1 MNSRFYSIWPSVL
14 FTIMTMRNPVKAFK
28 EFYASRNADNMF
40 RLDGAVPIGKSIP
53 FGIQHV
59 LAMFVA
65 NIAPILICFAA
76 CNASDVATS
85 NGIRSAILMA
95 ALGTIIQLLP
105 IWRVGSKLPIFAG
118 CSFTFLGVLT
128 VIGSNYGLGT
138 MFVSIIIGGLLLG
151 ILGLFADK
159 WTKVIKPIVSA
170 IVVLALGLSL
180 LSVGINDFLSIS
192 DGSLGLV
199 NNEGIYQFDIAWP
212 YLIVAFVTLITCL
225 LWQIFVKGAWKNV
238 SILAGLVVGYIV
250 ALCFIPYNNMVD
262 FSAFSFSRVTDFIDV
277 PRPYF
282 TVVEASWGDFN
293 IGAILTVLLIYV
305 VNVTEN
311 LGGVTSL
318 TSSALDRDPTGKE
331 ISGCISGVGFASAFA
346 GFFGSM
352 PLAVYSQ
359 NVGIVS
365 QSKVTNR
372 FAILTGPILLFIISF
387 FPPITTLLMTIPK
400 AVLGGIM
407 LMLFASIAI
416 IGMQMIAKLGFGKK
430 NIIILSISIGLGYG
444 ITLVESFTSATF
456 DAEILNDLMIIFKN
470 PVANMFLLS
479 FLLSYVIPDS
489 IDHEDQPAMQEPND
503 K

>member
-1 MNSRFYSIWPSVL
+1 M
-14 FTIMTMRNPVKAFK
+14 KAWK
-28 EFYASRNADNMF
+28 EFYASRNPDNMF
-40 RLDGAVPIGKSIP
+40 RLDGAVPLGKAIP

-76 CNASDVATS
+76 CNAGDVATS
-85 NGIRSAILMA
+85 NGIRSAIFMA

-105 IWRVGSKLPIFAG
+105 IWRIGSKLPVFVG

-128 VIGSNYGLGT
+128 VVGSNYGLGT
-138 MFVSIIIGGLLLG
+138 MFISIIIGGLLIG

-159 WTKVIKPIVSA
+159 WTKIIKPIVSA

-192 DGSLGLV
+192 DSSLGLV
-199 NNEGIYQFDIAWP
+199 NVEGVYQFNIAWP
-212 YLIVAFVTLITCL
+212 YLIVAFVTLLTCL
-225 LWQIFVKGAWKNV
+225 LWQIFVKGVWKNV

-250 ALCFIPYNNMVD
+250 APCFIPYNNMVD
-262 FSAFSFSRVTDFIDV
+262 FSAFSFQKVTDFIDV
-277 PRPYF
+277 PRPYLLII
-282 TVVEASWGDFN
+282 EASWGDFN

-305 VNVTEN
+305 VSVTEN
-311 LGGVTSL
+311 LGGVSSL
-318 TSSALDRDPTGKE
+318 TSSALEREPSGKE
-331 ISGCISGVGFASAFA
+331 ISGCVSAIGFTSALS

-352 PLAVYSQ
+352 PVAVYSQ

-372 FAILTGPILLFIISF
+372 FAILTGAVLLLLTSF
-387 FPPITTLLMTIPK
+387 FPPITTLLLTIPK

-416 IGMQMIAKLGFGKK
+416 IGMQMISKIGFSKK
-430 NIIILSISIGLGYG
+430 NIIILSIAIGLGYG
-444 ITLVESFTSATF
+444 ITLVEPFTNVTF
-456 DAEILNDLMIIFKN
+456 DAEILNSLMIILKN

-489 IDHEDQPAMQEPND
+489 LDHEEESAKEESTD

>member
-1 MNSRFYSIWPSVL
+1 
-14 FTIMTMRNPVKAFK
+14 
-28 EFYASRNADNMF
+28 MF

-95 ALGTIIQLLP
+95 SLGTIIQLLP
-105 IWRVGSKLPIFAG
+105 IWRVGSKLPIFVG

-192 DGSLGLV
+192 DRSLGLV
-199 NNEGIYQFDIAWP
+199 NAEGVYQFDIAWP

-225 LWQIFVKGAWKNV
+225 LWQIFVKGVWKNV

-250 ALCFIPYNNMVD
+250 SLCFIPYNNMVD
-262 FSAFSFSRVTDFIDV
+262 FSAFCFSRVTDFIDV

-282 TVVEASWGDFN
+282 TVVEASWSDFN
-293 IGAILTVLLIYV
+293 IGAILTVMLIYV

-311 LGGVTSL
+311 LGGVSSL
-318 TSSALDRDPTGKE
+318 TSSALDRDSTGKE

-387 FPPITTLLMTIPK
+387 FPPITSLLMTIPK

-456 DAEILNDLMIIFKN
+456 DAEILNDLMIILKN

-479 FLLSYVIPDS
+479 FLLSYLIPDS
-489 IDHEDQPAMQEPND
+489 IDHEDHPAKQEPNE

>member
-1 MNSRFYSIWPSVL
+1 M
-14 FTIMTMRNPVKAFK
+14 KAWK
-28 EFYASRNADNMF
+28 EFYASRNPDNMF
-40 RLDGAVPIGKSIP
+40 RLDGAVPLGKAIP

-76 CNASDVATS
+76 CNAGDVATS
-85 NGIRSAILMA
+85 NGIRSAIFMA

-105 IWRVGSKLPIFAG
+105 IWRIGSKLPVFVG

-128 VIGSNYGLGT
+128 VVGSNYGLGT
-138 MFVSIIIGGLLLG
+138 MFISIIIGGLLIG

-159 WTKVIKPIVSA
+159 WTKIIKPIVSA

-192 DGSLGLV
+192 DSSLGLV
-199 NNEGIYQFDIAWP
+199 NVEGVYQFNIAWP
-212 YLIVAFVTLITCL
+212 YLIVAFVTLLTCL
-225 LWQIFVKGAWKNV
+225 LWQIFVKGVWKNV

-262 FSAFSFSRVTDFIDV
+262 FSAFSFQKVTDFIDV
-277 PRPYF
+277 PRPYLLII
-282 TVVEASWGDFN
+282 EASWGDFN

-305 VNVTEN
+305 VSVTEN
-311 LGGVTSL
+311 LGGVSSL
-318 TSSALDRDPTGKE
+318 TSSALEREPSGKE
-331 ISGCISGVGFASAFA
+331 ISGCVSAIGFTSALS

-352 PLAVYSQ
+352 PVAVYSQ

-372 FAILTGPILLFIISF
+372 FAILTGAVLLLLTSF
-387 FPPITTLLMTIPK
+387 FPPITTLLLTIPK

-416 IGMQMIAKLGFGKK
+416 IGMQMISKIGFSKK
-430 NIIILSISIGLGYG
+430 NIIILSIAIGLGYG
-444 ITLVESFTSATF
+444 ITLVEPFTNVTF
-456 DAEILNDLMIIFKN
+456 DAEILNSLMIILKN

-489 IDHEDQPAMQEPND
+489 LDHEEESAKEESTD